1 ASVSP
6 TRSREFDR
14 TRSCGSLVWVTTC
27 GLDGSVTSTT
37 EKLIGAHS
45 WAMYMMRRP
54 SRVFCSPIP
63 SPPLPKPPRSLW
75 PIKRMFLLSVPLAV
89 AGALIDVSSVSCV
102 WNTCFYVGVRCCSI
116 LPVKRREVT
125 IVLATGVVPGETEHM
140 QMALRRPAQRQ
151 ARVGGVEGIVDV
163 QRFARVR
170 HAAHLLDCLLQ
181 HARDGYRPLQATPL
195 VANGL
200 HLRAQECADEAAQ
213 GGHGATCLATGDG
226 RDGLLLL
233 RCGPLIENEADRP
246 IALTHHGWRRT
257 D

>member
-75 PIKRMFLLSVPLAV
+75 PIKRMFLLSVPSAV

-102 WNTCFYVGVRCCSI
+102 WNTRSYVGVRRCSI
-116 LPVKRREVT
+116 LPVKWREVA
-125 IVLATGVVPGETEHM
+125 IMPATDLPFTYQKLRVASI
-140 QMALRRPAQRQ
+140 ALRPTCDPVAHCHLACRGR
-151 ARVGGVEGIVDV
+151 RVQTGNKS
-163 QRFARVR
+163 RVLGTG
-170 HAAHLLDCLLQ
+170 HAALGNGQ
-181 HARDGYRPLQATPL
+181 HCRD
-195 VANGL
+195 
-200 HLRAQECADEAAQ
+200 
-213 GGHGATCLATGDG
+213 
-226 RDGLLLL
+226 
-233 RCGPLIENEADRP
+233 
-246 IALTHHGWRRT
+246 IALHQRCRVEPQTCKNCT
-257 D
+257 PP